1 MTRVL
6 VLSEDSV
13 GPEMGGN
20 AIRAYELAAV
30 LSEHAQVAL
39 ASPAGELAPP
49 EVQAVRFDR
58 EDPRALR
65 SQLRGV
71 DVVLALPQNP
81 VVAAELRRSG
91 ARVVYDL
98 YDPKPLQVLEAFAG
112 SSALRRRYWSRLA
125 LDHTLTAL
133 ASGDLLLCA
142 SERQRDLWIGAMLG
156 AGLICAERYGADPSL
171 AQTLAVVPFGVPA
184 QPPSAHGGGPRE
196 RFPALGADAEIV
208 LWNGGLWNWLDPLGA
223 VEAIARV
230 IERRP
235 QARLVFMG
243 RAPLDA
249 RQAAS
254 AAGARERAQQ
264 LGLLDRVVLFNDEWV
279 GYARRAD
286 WLLASDCALSLHVD
300 HLETRYAFRTRLLDC
315 FWAALPVVCTEGDE
329 LAERVCAQGLGA
341 AVPAGDPAAAAE
353 AIVAVIEHGRPA
365 YADALARAARESRWS
380 VAAAPLVDYVREL
393 PPRRP
398 RTRSG
403 SAGRRAREA
412 TTRAVR
418 GAARRARA
426 ARRIGIS
433 PKQAQRSRRQ

>member
-6 VLSEDSV
+6 VLSEDPV

-39 ASPAGELAPP
+39 ASPAGDLAPP
-49 EVQAVRFDR
+49 EVRAVRFER

-65 SQLRGV
+65 AALHGT
-71 DVVLALPQNP
+71 DVVLALPPNP

-98 YDPKPLQVLEAFAG
+98 YDPRPLQVLEAFADSG
-112 SSALRRRYWSRLA
+112 ALRRRYWSQVA
-125 LDHTLTAL
+125 LDHTLAAL
-133 ASGDLLLCA
+133 ASGDFLLCA

-156 AGLICAERYGADPSL
+156 AGLISAERYGADPSL
-171 AQTLAVVPFGVPA
+171 ARSIAVVPFGVPA
-184 QPPSAHGGGPRE
+184 QPPSALGGGPRE

-208 LWNGGLWNWLDPLGA
+208 LWNGGLWNWLDPLSA

-230 IERRP
+230 VERRP

-254 AAGARERAQQ
+254 AGAARERAQR
-264 LGLLDRVVLFNDEWV
+264 LGLLERVVLFNDEWV
-279 GYARRAD
+279 SYARRAD
-286 WLLASDCALSLHVD
+286 WLLACDCALSLHVD

-315 FWAALPVVCTEGDE
+315 FWAGLPVVCTEGDE
-329 LAERVCAQGLGA
+329 LAERVRGQGLGA
-341 AVPAGDPAAAAE
+341 AVPAGDPAVAAE
-353 AIVAVIEHGRPA
+353 AIVTVLERGRSA
-365 YADALARAARESRWS
+365 YADVLAHAACESRWS
-380 VAAAPLVDYVREL
+380 VAAAALVDYVREL

-398 RTRSG
+398 SAGSGG
-403 SAGRRAREA
+403 SAMRGARAVG
-412 TTRAVR
+412 TRAVR
-418 GAARRARA
+418 GVARA
-426 ARRIGIS
+426 ARRIRTD
-433 PKQAQRSRRQ
+433 PK